1 MEPPEANEYVEEIDL
16 QKYWLV
22 LKRRWLWVAGVFG
35 VMVALAILAI
45 SRQVPV
51 YRAHGTILIKED
63 RSASLTGLNTHMGE
77 IDAIY
82 KDTNPL
88 TTQAEIIR
96 SYPIAEQ
103 VIQELDIK
111 DEEEEDQLLDPQILS
126 KSLDVESITETDILE
141 IIYHS
146 TKPQLA
152 SAVVNKV
159 IDVYIANDILNNR
172 AKTKAASEFIREQLP
187 KVEANVLQADL
198 ALRRFKEE
206 NRVVDLAQEAIWAVE
221 LMGELDN
228 KIADAQAQLAKVT
241 ARSQALSN
249 QLNMNAQEAVAVN
262 SLNQSPAVQLVIEQL
277 QEIQQQ
283 LVLERRRFLDV
294 DPTIVRLQEKEAALN
309 TLLQERI
316 TEIIGN
322 QLPISTG
329 NLQLGESRQT
339 LLENLVESEVER
351 LGLANQLAVLKST
364 QSAYK
369 QRSNNLPR
377 LEQTQRELERRVE
390 AAQSTYELLLQKLQ
404 EARVAENQNVGN
416 ARIIS
421 KARVP
426 DRPSG
431 SKKKLIL
438 GVGGV
443 AGLMLGVALAFMIDM
458 IDQSVKTVKEAKQL
472 FGYTLLGVIPT
483 MGKSRKRWLPFKE
496 AAPIDPKLVVREK
509 PQSPITQAYQMLRA
523 NLKFLSSDKPVKSI
537 VVTSSV
543 PEEGKTEV
551 CANLATAMAQ
561 VGQRVLLVDA
571 DMRYPSQHQFWHLTN
586 SVGLSNVLVGE
597 TTVQMAVE
605 SVMPGLDVLAAGVIP
620 PNPVALL
627 DSKRMAALME
637 QFSKEYDVVIVD
649 TPPLAGIADAPIL
662 GSLADGILLVV
673 RPGVVD
679 AGNAKAAKEFL
690 ARSGQ
695 EVLGFVANRVMVKN
709 EPDSYF
715 YYTRELH
722 KETGDDRKSAARVRM
737 GYERDRT

>member
-35 VMVALAILAI
+35 VMVALALFAI

-51 YRAHGTILIKED
+51 YKAQGKLLIKED
-63 RSASLTGLNTHMGE
+63 RSASLTGLNTQLGE

-103 VIQELDIK
+103 VIQELDLK
-111 DEEEEDQLLDPQILS
+111 DEEGQPLPVKAIIKPL
-126 KSLDVESITETDILE
+126 KVESITETDILE
-141 IIYHS
+141 ISYQS
-146 TKPQLA
+146 TDPKLA
-152 SAVVNKV
+152 SAVVNEV
-159 IDVYIANDILNNR
+159 IDVYIANDIFNNR
-172 AKTKAASEFIREQLP
+172 AKTQAASEFIREQLP
-187 KVEANVLQADL
+187 KVEANVLQAEL
-198 ALRRFKEE
+198 ALRQFKEK
-206 NRVVDLAQEAIWAVE
+206 NRVVNLSQEAIAAVE
-221 LMGELDN
+221 LMGQLDN
-228 KIADAQAQLAKVT
+228 QIAGVQAELARMT
-241 ARSQALSN
+241 ARSEALRN
-249 QLNMNAQEAVAVN
+249 QLNMNAQEAVAIN
-262 SLNQSPAVQLVIEQL
+262 SLNQSPAVQQVLGQVQQI
-277 QEIQQQ
+277 QEK
-283 LVLERRRFLDV
+283 LVLERRRFLDN

-309 TLLQERI
+309 ALLQERI
-316 TEIIGN
+316 TEILGT
-322 QLPISTG
+322 QQPVSRG
-329 NLQLGESRQT
+329 DLQLGGLRQN
-339 LLENLVESEVER
+339 LIANLVESEVER
-351 LGLANQLAVLKST
+351 LGLANRLAVLKST
-364 QSAYK
+364 QSTYK
-369 QRSNNLPR
+369 QRSNTLPR
-377 LEQTQRELERRVE
+377 LEQGERELQRRVS

-421 KARVP
+421 QATVP
-426 DRPSG
+426 DTPTG

-438 GVGGV
+438 GGGGV

-483 MGKSRKRWLPFKE
+483 MSKSRRRWLPFKE
-496 AAPIDPKLVVREK
+496 TAPIDPKLVVRDK
-509 PQSPITQAYQMLRA
+509 PHSPITQAYQMLRA
-523 NLKFLSSDKPVKSI
+523 NLKFLSSDKPIKAI

-571 DMRYPSQHQFWHLTN
+571 DMRYPSQHQFWELTN
-586 SVGLSNVLVGE
+586 SMGLSNVLVGE
-597 TTVQMAVE
+597 TTVQVAVE
-605 SVMPGLDVLAAGVIP
+605 TVMPGLDVLTAGVIP
-620 PNPVALL
+620 PNPVAIL

-637 QFSKEYDVVIVD
+637 QFSQEYDAVIVD

-695 EVLGFVANRVMVKN
+695 QVLGFVANQVMVKN

-715 YYTRELH
+715 YYTRELP
-722 KETGDDRKSAARVRM
+722 KETENERKSAASVQM
-737 GYERDRT
+737 GDRT

>member
-1 MEPPEANEYVEEIDL
+1 MEPPEANEYVEEIDI

-22 LKRRWLWVAGVFG
+22 LKRRWLWVAGVFS
-35 VMVALAILAI
+35 VMVALAIFAI

-51 YRAHGTILIKED
+51 YKAYGTLLIKED
-63 RSASLTGLNTHMGE
+63 NSPSLTGLDTQLGKV
-77 IDAIY
+77 DAIY

-103 VIQELDIK
+103 VIKELKLK
-111 DEEEEDQLLDPQILS
+111 DEEEEDQLLDPKILI
-126 KSLDVESITETDILE
+126 KSIEVESITETDILE
-141 IIYHS
+141 IKYQS
-146 TKPQLA
+146 TEPQLA
-152 SAVVNKV
+152 SAVVNKF

-172 AKTKAASEFIREQLP
+172 AKTKAASEFIQEQLP

-206 NRVVDLAQEAIWAVE
+206 NRVVDLAQEAIWVVE

-249 QLNMNAQEAVAVN
+249 QLNMKAEEAVAVN
-262 SLNQSPAVQLVIEQL
+262 SLNQSPAVQQVLSQL

-294 DPTIVRLQEKEAALN
+294 DPTIVRLQQKEAALN

-316 TEIIGN
+316 TEIIGS
-322 QLPISTG
+322 QPPISTG
-329 NLQLGESRQT
+329 NLQLGELRQD
-339 LLENLVESEVER
+339 LIAGLVESEVER
-351 LGLANQLAVLKST
+351 LGLANQLAVLKSI
-364 QSAYK
+364 QLEYK

-377 LEQTQRELERRVE
+377 LEQTQRQLERRVE

-404 EARVAENQNVGN
+404 ETRVAENQNVGN
-416 ARIIS
+416 ARIVS
-421 KARVP
+421 KAIVP
-426 DRPSG
+426 DKPSG

-438 GVGGV
+438 GGGGV

-483 MGKSRKRWLPFKE
+483 MGKSKKCRLPFQTP
-496 AAPIDPKLVVREK
+496 APTPAKLVVRDQ

-523 NLKFLSSDKPVKSI
+523 NLKFLSSDKPIKTI
-537 VVTSSV
+537 VLTSSV

-551 CANLATAMAQ
+551 CANLAMAMVQ

-571 DMRYPSQHQFWHLTN
+571 DMRYPSQHQFWQLTN

-637 QFSKEYDVVIVD
+637 QFSKEYDAVIVD

-673 RPGVVD
+673 RPGLVD
-679 AGNAKAAKEFL
+679 SGNAKAAKEFL

-695 EVLGFVANRVMVKN
+695 QVLGFVANRVMVKN

-722 KETGDDRKSAARVRM
+722 KETEDDRKSAARVRM
-737 GYERDRT
+737 GAEGDRT